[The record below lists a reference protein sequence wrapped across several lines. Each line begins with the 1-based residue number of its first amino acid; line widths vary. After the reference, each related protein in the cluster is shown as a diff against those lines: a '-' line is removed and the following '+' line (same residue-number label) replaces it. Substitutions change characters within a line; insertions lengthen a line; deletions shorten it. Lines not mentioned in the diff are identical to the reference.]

1 MQALSELLPSDNNPG
16 WAAEALTAL
25 GRSHNYSNLRG
36 AAPFEEMPSITQ
48 AGLSSNCSSPVVFK
62 ASCTAGLDLNAF
74 CGLSWCDIKQLLM
87 QACQA
92 LPGSVVAG

>member
-1 MQALSELLPSDNNPG
+1 MQELVQALSELLPSDNNPG

-48 AGLSSNCSSPVVFK
+48 AGLSSNRSSAVVLK
-62 ASCTAGLDLNAF
+62 ASCFKEMA
-74 CGLSWCDIKQLLM
+74 QQQM
-87 QACQA
+87 RHQAA
-92 LPGSVVAG
+92 AHASMPGSSWQRRW